1 MTWTDFVSHKHTLD
15 KVHAIKTCPTHLES
29 VSLAVSIGKDI
40 FVSPVYIGNAPY
52 DVLSPFFNYWLL
64 YVSVSIVVVA
74 VSVTSII
81 AKRTDLNNK
90 WK

>member
-1 MTWTDFVSHKHTLD
+1 V
-15 KVHAIKTCPTHLES
+15 C
-29 VSLAVSIGKDI
+29 
-40 FVSPVYIGNAPY
+40 PVYIGNAPY

-74 VSVTSII
+74 VTVTSIV